1 MVFFLQIIC
10 WRSLLIFI
18 HPPTQKPTGWHP
30 LSFFRTRTEGWRVSP
45 QTFHTLC
52 LAEGQSSTDTANEIV
67 LKQRKNSHVM
77 HISSDTNSRAKE
89 LGESHDAQHE
99 TAHHVRNPNQTIVTP
114 HRSKQ
119 LRNGTGEPR
128 DAQPTLHITIETL
141 TRPMPTALVR
151 VQ

>member
-1 MVFFLQIIC
+1 MLEIIINIYSSPNPKTY
-10 WRSLLIFI
+10 RLAPPFIFPNPNGGLASI
-18 HPPTQKPTGWHP
+18 
-30 LSFFRTRTEGWRVSP
+30 V

-141 TRPMPTALVR
+141 TRPMPSCTD
-151 VQ
+151 QGTSQP